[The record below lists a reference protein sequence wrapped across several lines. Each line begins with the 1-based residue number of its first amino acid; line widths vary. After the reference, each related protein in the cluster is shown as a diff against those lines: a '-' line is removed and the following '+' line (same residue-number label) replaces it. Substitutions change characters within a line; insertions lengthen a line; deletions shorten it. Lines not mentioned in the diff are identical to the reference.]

1 MMMGEKEEKEEEGGR
16 GGGRKDKGEEEEERW
31 VPVKEDETRESELN
45 SELVYCYGNYAV
57 K

>member
-1 MMMGEKEEKEEEGGR
+1 MMGEKEEKEEEGGR